1 MIYRWH
7 GYVVDAMAV
16 DRPNEN
22 NYLFLPAQLVCYL
35 V

>member
-7 GYVVDAMAV
+7 DYVVDAMTV

-22 NYLFLPAQLVCYL
+22 NYLFLPDNLVY
-35 V
+35 